1 MLARF
6 SLELTMDATRPDGDS
21 ILTPHIDVASTAPA
35 DPALAR
41 PDLTSSDATI
51 DGRRARSVN
60 LTVLTVLAVLYTLY
74 FAREFLV
81 PIVFAILLNFLLSP
95 VVRWLKRL
103 RIPSPLGAA
112 IIILAILGVLGSGA
126 FGLSGSVREWAAN
139 APETMKTADAKLA
152 KIIKP
157 FRNASKT
164 AEQVAAAASAAAG
177 AGAGANAKKPAEVI
191 VQGPSIASRVFGTT
205 QRSVASVLE
214 VLILLYFLL
223 AAGDLFLQ
231 KLIKVLPNLGDKRKA
246 VQIARAT
253 EASISTYLLTTAAV
267 NITEGAVVAG
277 VMYLWGM
284 PNPAVWGALVVLLE
298 FIPYLGAL
306 AMVVILGISALT
318 TFDSVGHALLVPASF
333 LLVNLIQGNV
343 VSPLL
348 LGHRLSL
355 NPVALFIGLAFWFWI
370 WGVAGAFI
378 AVPLLATFKIL
389 CDHIE
394 SLASVGEF
402 LGQRDE
408 RERRVVVRGVT
419 AELRAIA
426 PGSR

>member
-1 MLARF
+1 
-6 SLELTMDATRPDGDS
+6 MDATRPDGDS
-21 ILTPHIDVASTAPA
+21 ILAPHIDVASTTPA
-35 DPALAR
+35 DPASAR
-41 PDLTSSDATI
+41 PDPTRSDATI
-51 DGRRARSVN
+51 DGRRARSIN

-95 VVRWLKRL
+95 VVRWLTRL

-126 FGLSGSVREWAAN
+126 FGLSGSVREWVAS
-139 APETMKTADAKLA
+139 APETMKTADTKLE

-177 AGAGANAKKPAEVI
+177 AGAGPGANAKKPAEVI

-284 PNPAVWGALVVLLE
+284 PNPALWGALVVLLE

-318 TFDSVGHALLVPASF
+318 TFDSIGHALLVPASF
-333 LLVNLIQGNV
+333 LLVNLIQGNL

-419 AELRAIA
+419 AELRAMD
-426 PGSR
+426 PEPR